1 MSLNLVTKDL
11 TSGCAGAN
19 ASTISNVATP
29 AYGEGRDDGFSGFN
43 AVFQGIEGIILPVTN
58 IKSY

>member
-29 AYGEGRDDGFSGFN
+29 ADGEGRDDGFSGFN
-43 AVFQGIEGIILPVTN
+43 AVV
-58 IKSY
+58 